1 MTGPRGE
8 IRLPDGTSALVA
20 GAGPAL
26 VFLHGVGLD
35 KRIWAAQ
42 VHAFARSHR
51 VVTYDLM
58 GHGKS
63 PPVIGE
69 AALEDWVMQLER
81 VARALRLEWF
91 SIAGFS
97 FGGLIAQGFALKH
110 PERLERLVLMS
121 TVYDRSA
128 EERAGVE
135 ARLKLAREETPLA
148 IIPAALERW
157 FSPAFAAGQ
166 PEIVQEYSQLLQN
179 NDPESF
185 LAAYACF
192 ASADRELAGRLGAIS
207 CPTLVLTGELDG
219 GSTPD
224 MARKMTAAI
233 PHASLSILPHG
244 RHMMAVEMAD
254 EVNAALRGFLA
265 GGAS

>member
-1 MTGPRGE
+1 MRDPRGE
-8 IRLPDGTSALVA
+8 VRLPDGTAAFVA

-35 KRIWAAQ
+35 KRMWAAQ
-42 VHAFARSHR
+42 VHGLARSHT
-51 VVTYDLM
+51 VVIYDLM

-63 PPVIGE
+63 PPIIGE

-81 VARALRLEWF
+81 VARGLRLERF
-91 SIAGFS
+91 SLVGFS
-97 FGGLIAQGFALKH
+97 FGGMIAQGFAVKH
-110 PERLERLVLMS
+110 PERLQRLVLMS
-121 TVYDRSA
+121 TVHERSA

-135 ARLKLAREETPLA
+135 ARLKLARQETPLA

-192 ASADRELAGRLGAIS
+192 ASADRELAGRLGTIS
-207 CPTLVLTGELDG
+207 CPTLVMTGELDR

-224 MARKMTAAI
+224 MARKMAAVI
-233 PHASLSILPHG
+233 PNANLSILPQG
-244 RHMMAVEMAD
+244 RHMMPVEMAD
-254 EVNAALRGFLA
+254 EVNAVLRGFLA

>member
-1 MTGPRGE
+1 MTVPRGE
-8 IRLPDGTSALVA
+8 LRLPDGTSAFVA

-26 VFLHGVGLD
+26 VFLHGVGAD
-35 KRIWAAQ
+35 RRMWAAQ
-42 VHAFARSHR
+42 VHAFARSHM
-51 VVTYDLM
+51 VATYDLA
-58 GHGKS
+58 GHGRS
-63 PPVIGE
+63 PPIVGE
-69 AALEDWVMQLER
+69 AALEDWVVQLER
-81 VARALRLEWF
+81 VTRALRIERF
-91 SIAGFS
+91 SLVGFS
-97 FGGLIAQGFALKH
+97 FGGLIAQAFALKH
-110 PERLERLVLMS
+110 PERLEWLVLMS

-179 NDPESF
+179 NEPNSL

-207 CPTLVLTGELDG
+207 CPTLVMTGELDR
-219 GSTPD
+219 GSTPE
-224 MARKMTAAI
+224 MARKMAAAI
-233 PHASLSILPHG
+233 PNASLSILPHG
-244 RHMMAVEMAD
+244 RHMMPVEMAD
-254 EVNAALRGFLA
+254 EVNAVLRGFL
-265 GGAS
+265 GGGGS

>member
-1 MTGPRGE
+1 MRDPRGE
-8 IRLPDGTSALVA
+8 VRLPDGTAALVA
-20 GAGPAL
+20 GVGPAV

-35 KRIWAAQ
+35 RRMWAAQ
-42 VHAFARSHR
+42 MHGLARRHL
-51 VVTYDLM
+51 VVTYDLA

-63 PPVIGE
+63 PPIIGE

-81 VARALRLEWF
+81 VRRALRIERF
-91 SIAGFS
+91 SLAGFS
-97 FGGLIAQGFALKH
+97 FGGMIAQGYALKR

-128 EERAGVE
+128 VEREGVE
-135 ARLKLAREETPLA
+135 ARLRLARQETPLA

-185 LAAYACF
+185 LAAYDCF
-192 ASADRELAGRLGAIS
+192 AHADRELAGRLGAIS
-207 CPTLVLTGELDG
+207 CSTLVMSGEFDT

-224 MARKMTAAI
+224 MARRMAAAI
-233 PHASLSILPHG
+233 PGASLSILPRG

-254 EVNAALRGFLA
+254 EVNAVLRSFLA
-265 GGAS
+265 GGAP

>member
-1 MTGPRGE
+1 VKDPRGE
-8 IRLPDGTSALVA
+8 VRLPDGTSALVA

-26 VFLHGVGLD
+26 VLLHGVGLD
-35 KRIWAAQ
+35 RRMWAAQ
-42 VHAFARSHR
+42 VHGLARSHM

-63 PPVIGE
+63 PPIFGE
-69 AALEDWVMQLER
+69 AALEDWVAQLER
-81 VARALRLEWF
+81 VRRALRIERF
-91 SIAGFS
+91 SLAGFS
-97 FGGLIAQGFALKH
+97 FGGMIAQDYALKY

-128 EERAGVE
+128 AEREGVE

-148 IIPAALERW
+148 IIPGALERW
-157 FSPAFAAGQ
+157 FSPGFAAGQ

-179 NDPESF
+179 NEAESF

-192 ASADRELAGRLGAIS
+192 AAADAELAGKLAAIS
-207 CPTLVLTGELDG
+207 CPTLVMTGELDT
-219 GSTPD
+219 GSTPE
-224 MARKMTAAI
+224 MARKMAAAI
-233 PHASLSILPHG
+233 PHARLSILPHG

-254 EVNAALRGFLA
+254 EVNAVLRRFLA
-265 GGAS
+265 GGVS